1 AIESNTALAKL
12 VAEGLAE
19 AGLPAEAV
27 QVIETTDRAA
37 VGRLITMTE
46 YVDVIVPRGGK
57 SLIARL
63 MEEARVPMI
72 KHLDG

>member
-1 AIESNTALAKL
+1 
-12 VAEGLAE
+12 
-19 AGLPAEAV
+19 V

-63 MEEARVPMI
+63 MEEARADDQAPGR
-72 KHLDG
+72 HLPRLYR